1 MYDHLYNKQIYYAY
15 FVWMLWLISL
25 CIAYYVC
32 CTQQKHPST
41 PIEMESNLCINENPL
56 HQLAHTHKTIRMTN
70 GTQILYKMIRMHY
83 YSKMLVDNGAAWV
96 HFPFDHWVHWNI
108 ILCDIDTRALAFES
122 FGAYVCNCYVWHVDL
137 MVMLSRSGKPD
148 KVQYT
153 FNSVYCVGFTRICV
167 FLTLSLSL
175 S

>member
-70 GTQILYKMIRMHY
+70 GTQILYKMFRMHY

-108 ILCDIDTRALAFES
+108 MWHWHSSTCIRI
-122 FGAYVCNCYVWHVDL
+122 VW
-137 MVMLSRSGKPD
+137 
-148 KVQYT
+148 
-153 FNSVYCVGFTRICV
+153 CICV
-167 FLTLSLSL
+167 QLLCVACRLNGDVVTIWQTR
-175 S
+175 